1 VICKFTGSARGRFG
15 VVPVC
20 RALGAHGMRIAPRTY
35 WARRTRPVSRR
46 ALSDALITGL
56 LAEIFEP
63 GERGRRKPES
73 LYGAVKAQE
82 WLRRRHGVT
91 VARCTVAR
99 LMAANGWRGNTR
111 ARKTRTT
118 VADPAA
124 ARCPD
129 LVSRDFRA
137 EAPGRLHV
145 ADFTY
150 VPLAGGGFA
159 CTAFVT
165 DAYAGTIGGW
175 ECSLSKQAAFVQR
188 AVRQAAERLDRA
200 GHPVAGPAIHHS
212 DAGSQ
217 GGFNWWSQR
226 LDCEGLRCG
235 SKSGD
240 GWRQR
245 AGGRCGPLAG
255 RQRGGGR
262 SGSGSGRRSQTGCR
276 ARMPRRRPASRR
288 RLALGGSG
296 NLGAW
301 RRSPEAP
308 YRGAT
313 CC

>member
-1 VICKFTGSARGRFG
+1 MICKFIDSAWGRFG
-15 VVPVC
+15 VVPIC
-20 RALGAHGMRIAPRTY
+20 RALGAHGMRIAPWTY

-46 ALSDALITGL
+46 ALSDALVTGL

-73 LYGAVKAQE
+73 LCGAVKAQE

-129 LVSRDFRA
+129 LVNRDFRA

-159 CTAFVT
+159 CTAFVI

-175 ECSLSKQAAFVQR
+175 ERSLSKQAAFVQR
-188 AVRQAAERLDRA
+188 AVRQAGGVETPRLRL
-200 GHPVAGPAIHHS
+200 VAS
-212 DAGSQ
+212 LRQGSAT
-217 GGFNWWSQR
+217 WTSR
-226 LDCEGLRCG
+226 L
-235 SKSGD
+235 
-240 GWRQR
+240 
-245 AGGRCGPLAG
+245 
-255 RQRGGGR
+255 
-262 SGSGSGRRSQTGCR
+262 
-276 ARMPRRRPASRR
+276 
-288 RLALGGSG
+288 
-296 NLGAW
+296 
-301 RRSPEAP
+301 
-308 YRGAT
+308 
-313 CC
+313 